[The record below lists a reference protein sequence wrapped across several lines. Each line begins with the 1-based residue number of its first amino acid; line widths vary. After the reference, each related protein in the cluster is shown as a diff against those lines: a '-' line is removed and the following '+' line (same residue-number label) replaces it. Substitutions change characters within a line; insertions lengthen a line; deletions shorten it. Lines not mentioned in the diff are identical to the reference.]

1 LSAPPAAGLNRQLQP
16 SIRKSTPRRR
26 LEADDYHAI
35 SSSAT
40 ATITTTAA
48 MKISVPLLDMRHIV
62 RRLYVWRYRAEFVS
76 PAPPVV
82 NDQDSGMCDDARL
95 TRQVEAAVPTG
106 AELLA
111 WAERVSAFPAAH
123 GDQAHA

>member
-48 MKISVPLLDMRHIV
+48 MKISVPLLDMRHIA
-62 RRLYVWRYRAEFVS
+62 RRRRPIADEPPILDN
-76 PAPPVV
+76 PAA
-82 NDQDSGMCDDARL
+82 S
-95 TRQVEAAVPTG
+95 AAVVRCKTIKQ
-106 AELLA
+106 
-111 WAERVSAFPAAH
+111 AA
-123 GDQAHA
+123 